1 MIDLFI
7 PSGWLVAAFWLIYAT
22 AILVTTALAVRR
34 FQVSLSVLAA
44 VTCIAISTVP
54 ATVALLAMVPLCPP
68 AERLFGVLGAVGS
81 ILCLAAWFVRH
92 LILGRLLRLM
102 AQEPAHDDTG

>member
-7 PSGWLVAAFWLIYAT
+7 PSGWLVAAFWLIYV
-22 AILVTTALAVRR
+22 AILLVTAEGVARR
-34 FQVSLSVLAA
+34 FEMSLTVLAA
-44 VTCIAISTVP
+44 INCIAVGALP

-92 LILGRLLRLM
+92 LILGRRLRLL